1 MQRMTSILC
10 EDHGPVHLITINRP
24 DQMNSLDFEANAELV
39 EVWRAFTGALRLESQ
54 SFHDLG
60 HTRDLAEGTASFREK
75 RTPRS
80 SGH

>member
-1 MQRMTSILC
+1 MTSILC